1 MSESKLIREREVL
14 QRVGLSPSTI
24 RRLEKAGQFPR
35 RRECGA
41 NSVAWVNEEISE
53 WIASRP
59 ARVPKAN
66 DTEEATHDGGVL

>member
-1 MSESKLIREREVL
+1 MAESKLIREPEVV

-24 RRLEKAGQFPR
+24 RRLEKAGQFPK

-41 NSVAWVNEEISE
+41 NSVAWLDAEISQ

-59 ARVPKAN
+59 ARAPKAD